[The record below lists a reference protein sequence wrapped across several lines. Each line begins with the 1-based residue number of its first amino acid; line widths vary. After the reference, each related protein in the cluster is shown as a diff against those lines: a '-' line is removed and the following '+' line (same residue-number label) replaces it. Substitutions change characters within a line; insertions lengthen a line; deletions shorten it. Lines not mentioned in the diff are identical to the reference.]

1 VSLDLLAFIV
11 LGLITL
17 IAGYLVVA
25 SANLM
30 HAALFMGLS
39 FVGVAGIYVVLG
51 AEFLAAAQILIYVGA
66 ITTLIVFGIMLS
78 NLQDLKA
85 GERGVWA
92 RLVRNLVSFRRG
104 VVPLVAAGGFAIL
117 MLAIYARTAW
127 PAAAA
132 LPAESSLA
140 TVGRLL
146 FSEYVVPFEIASVL
160 LLVAL
165 LGAVALS
172 RRDDRAQAQSGTPA
186 GTMPAAGRK
195 EGR

>member
-1 VSLDLLAFIV
+1 MSLDLLAFFA
-11 LGLITL
+11 LGLMTL
-17 IAGYLVVA
+17 IAGYLVVT

-51 AEFLAAAQILIYVGA
+51 AEFLAAAQILVYVGA

-92 RLVRNLVSFRRG
+92 RVVRNLVSFRRG

-117 MLAIYARTAW
+117 MLVIYDQTAW
-127 PAAAA
+127 PAAGN
-132 LPAESSLA
+132 LPSGSSLT

-146 FSEYVVPFEIASVL
+146 FSEYVVPFEIASVV

-172 RRDDRAQAQSGTPA
+172 RRDDRTQTQSSTPA
-186 GTMPAAGRK
+186 GTMPATGRK